1 MPKSK
6 VLLFSA
12 LLLIALGIAVEL
24 LARGAL
30 DDEKAT
36 SLLISAMLT
45 FFILSIVELVPEVAR
60 YVGEWCEGG
69 RFRRF
74 FGDAA
79 TKDAVRMVFANRHLD
94 PGLAADPWIT
104 WHQVPDLGGRPVAE
118 GAHDWLAVQDIRA
131 AAYVSSMLSKF
142 TPNDLKFIQD
152 KDIDYDDFD
161 YCTISLGLGFN
172 GFTRRLARWCND
184 DLFEIRWGASVK
196 PTFAASTDFF
206 AVGRDRY
213 IPTPPTGMDDCIIA
227 RVVPRTE
234 TGKAKRVAFVCAGR
248 TAAGTAAAG
257 FFLAKRWQQIQSLY
271 RVHGKDLDVDSVV
284 VVVRHA
290 EPSGIQEYDSNVE
303 IASDRSG
310 QIIRWGTVTGL

>member
-6 VLLFSA
+6 VILFST
-12 LLLIALGIAVEL
+12 LLLIALGIATEL

-30 DDEKAT
+30 DDEKVT

-45 FFILSIVELVPEVAR
+45 FFILSLVELVPEVAR
-60 YVGEWCEGG
+60 YVNEWSEGG

-74 FGDAA
+74 FGVAA
-79 TKDAVRMVFANRHLD
+79 AKDAVRMVFANRHLD
-94 PGLAADPWIT
+94 PGLAVDPWIT
-104 WHQVPDLGGRPVAE
+104 WHQVPGRHVAE

-131 AAYVSSMLSKF
+131 AAYLSSMLSKF

-172 GFTRRLARWCND
+172 GFTRRVARWCND
-184 DLFEIRWGASVK
+184 DLFEIKWGASVK
-196 PTFAASTDFF
+196 SSALSTDFF

-213 IPTPPTGMDDCIIA
+213 IPVTPTGTDDCIVA

-271 RVHGKDLDVDSVV
+271 RLHGKDLDVDSVV
-284 VVVRHA
+284 VVVHHA

-303 IASDRSG
+303 IASDGSG
-310 QIIRWGTVTGL
+310 QIIRWGKVAGF